1 MKTRADALALLHEF
15 TQTDALRKHALGV
28 EEAMRAYARWFG
40 VTELSGDRLEHIAFL
55 IAALEPIAGEI
66 GL

>member
-15 TQTDALRKHALGV
+15 TQSDALRKHALGV
-28 EEAMRAYARWFG
+28 EE
-40 VTELSGDRLEHIAFL
+40 AFL

>member
-15 TQTDALRKHALGV
+15 TQSDALRKHALGV

-40 VTELSGDRLEHIAFL
+40 VTDLSGDRSSSTSRS
-55 IAALEPIAGEI
+55 
-66 GL
+66 